1 LDNELEIRDVRIKE
15 LQLQME
21 TGRENERRLQSLVE
35 SLRSQVVDL
44 EGRAGAIE
52 SVASRSEVTVSALQK
67 ENKASNERIVELES
81 RQRY

>member
-1 LDNELEIRDVRIKE
+1 MDNELEVRDVRIKE